1 MPAEELVA
9 KAQMN
14 DVRWNA
20 TIRCPAGHG
29 RSFVPES
36 DQGPPISSLEY
47 KDLRGICTRLR
58 SYKDAGQRWS
68 DADKQELYAGNC

>member
-20 TIRCPAGHG
+20 TIRCPAGIG
-29 RSFVPES
+29 
-36 DQGPPISSLEY
+36 Q
-47 KDLRGICTRLR
+47 LRI
-58 SYKDAGQRWS
+58 
-68 DADKQELYAGNC
+68 EM